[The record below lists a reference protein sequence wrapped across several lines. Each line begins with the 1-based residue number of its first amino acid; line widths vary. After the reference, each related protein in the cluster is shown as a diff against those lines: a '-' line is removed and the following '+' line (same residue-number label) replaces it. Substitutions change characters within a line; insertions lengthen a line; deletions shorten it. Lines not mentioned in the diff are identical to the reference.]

1 MSNGPVNGARR
12 SDNRGIAE
20 GRAPRFLAPVVN
32 WILPMSWSA
41 NETTEVVLREHSGP
55 TRYEL
60 EVSWVKNNGPFRLTR
75 TYPTRSPGALS
86 ALPKCLNLRHVPGNM
101 PELGMVQFALSL
113 DFHVD
118 HGWRD
123 MC

>member
-1 MSNGPVNGARR
+1 MNGARR

-60 EVSWVKNNGPFRLTR
+60 EVSRAKNNGPFRLTK

-101 PELGMVQFALSL
+101 PELGRVQFALSL